1 MNIVPVILSG
11 GSVTRLWPLSRQQY
25 PKQFLSLLGNNS
37 MFQETI
43 LRLKGLENLLDPIVV
58 CNDNHRFLVAEQLNQ
73 IGINNASI
81 ILEPVGRNTA
91 PAITAAMLQIINGVD
106 KQDSI
111 MLVLSADHEINDIEE
126 FQKTINVAK
135 IHAEKGRLVTFGIVP
150 KSPNTGFGYIN
161 FSGNINSDIFEVK
174 KFVEKP
180 NQKTAESYINDGFY
194 LWNSGMFMFD
204 SNQLLQELTS
214 YCPEILN
221 AVRQSFGN
229 ATQDLDFIRLES
241 DFFESSPNNSIDY
254 ALMEKSNNVVVVKLD
269 VGWSDVGSWQS
280 LYEISE
286 KDMNG
291 NVLKGDIFEEETFN
305 SYIDA
310 GSHVVATIGVS
321 DLIIIDTPDATLIS
335 SKDQA
340 YKVQNIV
347 KSLQGSDREE
357 HINNRKVFRPWGWYD
372 SIESGLNF
380 QVKRL
385 HVNPGA
391 KLSLQKHHK
400 RAEHWV
406 VVDGKA
412 NVTNGDKVFLLTK
425 GESTFIPIGVTHSL
439 ENKSSK
445 TLEIIEVQSGSYL
458 GEDDIVRFEDVYG
471 RTN

>member
-11 GSVTRLWPLSRQQY
+11 GSGTRLWPLSRQQY

-43 LRLKGLENLLDPIVV
+43 LRLKGLESLLDPIVV

-180 NQKTAESYINDGFY
+180 NQKTAESYINDGCY

-204 SNQLLQELTS
+204 SNQLLQELSS

-221 AVRQSFGN
+221 PVRQSFDN

-254 ALMEKSNNVVVVKLD
+254 ALMEKSNNVVVIKLD

-439 ENKSSK
+439 ENKTSK